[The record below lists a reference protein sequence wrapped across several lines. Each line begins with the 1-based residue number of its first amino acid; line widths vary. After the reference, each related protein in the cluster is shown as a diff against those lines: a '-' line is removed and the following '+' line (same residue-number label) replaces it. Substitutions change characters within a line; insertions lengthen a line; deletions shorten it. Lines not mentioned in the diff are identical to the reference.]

1 MTFKE
6 ILRRNAF
13 ESIIPLLREGDS
25 DTRVTNIRVYKET
38 YDEICRQPD
47 MPSNQ
52 NITVATEMG
61 DKGGTHIMAYGLDV
75 ETLES
80 NANKNVIADLPDGYD
95 EAEVCAALLRQASY
109 YGYTTRAKKRYLEER
124 SNPFVKMQRALY
136 LKSCAN
142 YLPKHLRK
150 ELNHIGKMTAELR
163 MVCYKREAKRNGT
176 KKKRDYRIER
186 RIAFLNR
193 QGIRKL
199 TIDWFTAT
207 SADCPIWN
215 VSRENQYEFSHTM
228 FGDVYRAEIVQD
240 ETFQSHTISEE
251 GRLAYILDL
260 MRLAPPHLSGCQALS
275 VAVQT
280 STMHPIT
287 EEEGETLANLIETWT
302 KDNDLE
308 LDWVLDTYDDTLN
321 FDMEIKLLLI
331 SGADI

>member
-6 ILRRNAF
+6 VLQQNAF
-13 ESIIPLLREGDS
+13 ESIVPFLRKD
-25 DTRVTNIRVYKET
+25 DNDMRVTNIRVYKET
-38 YDEICRQPD
+38 YDEICRQAD
-47 MPSNQ
+47 APSNQ
-52 NITVATEMG
+52 NITVVMETG

-75 ETLES
+75 ETLEP
-80 NANKNVIADLPDGYD
+80 NANKNVMVDLPDGYD
-95 EAEVCAALLRQASY
+95 EADVCATLLRQAAH
-109 YGYTTRAKKRYLEER
+109 YGYTTRVKKRYLEER
-124 SNPFVKMQRALY
+124 SNPFVRMQRALY
-136 LKSCAN
+136 LKSCAY

-150 ELNHIGKMTAELR
+150 ELGHTGKMTAELR
-163 MVCYKREAKRNGT
+163 MICYKREAKRNGT

-186 RIAFLNR
+186 RQNFLMR

-207 SADCPIWN
+207 SADRPLWN

-228 FGDVYRAEIVQD
+228 FGDVYCAENVLD

-260 MRLAPPHLSGCQALS
+260 MRLDPPHLFGWQVLS

-287 EEEGETLANLIETWT
+287 EEEGETLATLIETWT

-308 LDWVLDTYDDTLN
+308 LDWVLDTYDDTLD

-331 SGADI
+331 RGTDI